1 MHQELPVVD
10 IMPNEEYIKVS
21 FQENFCFVNTLCGR
35 EAKYIF
41 SNSWTF

>member
-21 FQENFCFVNTLCGR
+21 FQEIQFLFLFR
-35 EAKYIF
+35 EYLVRQRSKVHIF
-41 SNSWTF
+41 